1 MVIVSQDRRTIVNFE
16 NIKTI
21 ELDRE
26 TNFTSINIFRET
38 NQVETGVCGL
48 YIGSYKTEERA
59 KEVLKE
65 IIQKIEDTSMVN
77 LMENLEISIHDPNF
91 GGSLSSVYYMPEDK
105 ED

>member
-1 MVIVSQDRRTIVNFE
+1 MVIVSQDRRVIVNFE

-48 YIGSYKTEERA
+48 FIGSYKTEERA
-59 KEVLKE
+59 KEVLQE
-65 IIQKIEDTSMVN
+65 IIEEYTSSN
-77 LMENLEISIHDPNF
+77 SGF
-91 GGSLSSVYYMPEDK
+91 GSQGYVKNKVFYMPGNK

>member
-1 MVIVSQDRRTIVNFE
+1 MIIVSQDRRTIVNFE

-59 KEVLKE
+59 KEVLQE
-65 IIQKIEDTSMVN
+65 IKTTYFE
-77 LMENLEISIHDPNF
+77 ENCEFENGMYHMQRICEL
-91 GGSLSSVYYMPEDK
+91 PE
-105 ED
+105 E

>member
-1 MVIVSQDRRTIVNFE
+1 MLIVSQDRRAIVNFE

-48 YIGSYKTEERA
+48 YIGSYKTEERT
-59 KEVLKE
+59 KEVLQE
-65 IIQKIEDTSMVN
+65 MITRHVN
-77 LMENLEISIHDPNF
+77 WENMKVGQPSGVCEP
-91 GGSLSSVYYMPEDK
+91 VYYMPEN
-105 ED
+105 